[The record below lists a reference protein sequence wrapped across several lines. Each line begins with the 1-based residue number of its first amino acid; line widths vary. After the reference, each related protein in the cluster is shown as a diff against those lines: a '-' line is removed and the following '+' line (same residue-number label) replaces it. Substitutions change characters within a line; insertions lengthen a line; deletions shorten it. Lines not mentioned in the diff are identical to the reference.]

1 MNTQI
6 RFANDKFMVG
16 AAVTVSIIALI
27 SCWLGVRALEDNV
40 LRYEAEKSAH
50 SAATFLRETIPHLPD
65 ILAGG
70 PFKADDRRIL
80 DATSQSSKIFRYK
93 FFDRN
98 GKIVHASRPA
108 DIGKTNV
115 KWYFHELVKK
125 GKTFEK
131 IERDEDFG
139 ADRMA
144 VSEAYAPIMAN
155 GVFLGAIEV
164 YVDVTDRAVTLR
176 TMGNNAIGALFLLL
190 LFVGSTMG
198 FVVARNIKGRAQ
210 AVIQAEAANRVKSDF
225 LATMSH
231 EIRTPLHG
239 VLGTNGLLLATDL
252 DEKQRKYADTIKKS
266 GDTLLRLINDILDLS
281 KIETGHLELEEVD
294 FKLQLILDSVS
305 GGLESRA
312 RQKGCDFDV
321 EVAPDVPEVLR
332 GDAGRIRQVLFNLVG
347 NAIKFTDVGE
357 IKVRVYQSPGE
368 GGRSVI
374 RFNVSDTGIGLNVE
388 QQKEVFSRFS
398 QADSSTTRKFGGTGL
413 GLAISK
419 DLVEAMGG
427 SIGVTSRSGKGSTF
441 WFEVPCE
448 AGDPDNV
455 DVNLLMPSVEDKNSN
470 QEASADIK
478 ENSAENG
485 FDAELVGCSGLRI
498 LLAEDN
504 PVNQLI
510 AVETLKAADHH
521 VDVVSNGADAI
532 EAVTN
537 HPYDVVLMDIF
548 MPEMDGILATKAIRS
563 LPGAISEIPIIA
575 LTADAMEGEREKYIA
590 AGMNDYVS
598 KPFNAS
604 QLFATI
610 VRHVPGQIS
619 TSA

>member
-108 DIGKTNV
+108 DIGKSNV

-231 EIRTPLHG
+231 EIRTSLHG
-239 VLGTNGLLLATDL
+239 VLGTNGLL
-252 DEKQRKYADTIKKS
+252 
-266 GDTLLRLINDILDLS
+266 
-281 KIETGHLELEEVD
+281 LEEVD

-455 DVNLLMPSVEDKNSN
+455 DVNLLMPSVVDKNSN

-563 LPGAISEIPIIA
+563 LLGAISEIPIIA